1 MCVSFCV
8 CMCVWVGM
16 PSAAGVAVAGVLYV
30 GACLYAVEQ
39 SVCVYLFVCLYV
51 CVGMPSAAGVAAC
64 ACVCMCVFVCVLA
77 CSPLRTWLQ

>member
-1 MCVSFCV
+1 MCVC
-8 CMCVWVGM
+8 VGM